1 METVLIIGGGIAG
14 FSLAREIRKLN
25 PNQQITLLSH
35 DTQLFDR
42 DEFPRLLADPTA
54 KATVT
59 DYETLAQD
67 LRLTLANCTVQSLD
81 PVHHSVTTDQ
91 GEFEADRIIL
101 ATGSSPM
108 LPSFSRD
115 LPGLMTAVTH
125 VNILEKVRARLGAI
139 RDVAIVGGGVAG
151 CEFANALATLGK
163 HVTVIEQHGGPLFEL
178 MPIDARRHLIAELEA
193 IGVKFHF
200 NARCASACRE
210 GLRAQLSLTDGKRV
224 EADLVIAAI
233 GTVPNTKLA
242 QAAGLNVGKGIIVD
256 KRMET
261 SHTHIYALGDCAEVA
276 GMVLPYRA
284 PIAYQAKALAKTMN
298 GVATA
303 VDYPPL
309 PILLNTP
316 ACPTMISPPKRGAQ
330 GQWETLVVENGLNAS
345 FVDDYGRLSGFVLMG
360 AETVE
365 VEFLKVEVPNW
376 LNNI

>member
-25 PNQQITLLSH
+25 PNQQITLLSR

-54 KATVT
+54 KVTVT

-309 PILLNTP
+309 PISLNTP

>member
-25 PNQQITLLSH
+25 PNQQITLLSR

-309 PILLNTP
+309 PISLNTP
-316 ACPTMISPPKRGAQ
+316 ACPTMISPPRRGAQ

>member
-25 PNQQITLLSH
+25 PNQQITLLSR

-309 PILLNTP
+309 PISLNTP

>member
-309 PILLNTP
+309 PISLNTP

>member
-25 PNQQITLLSH
+25 PNQQITLLSR

-125 VNILEKVRARLGAI
+125 VNILEKVRARLGMI
-139 RDVAIVGGGVAG
+139 RDIAIVGGGVAG

-309 PILLNTP
+309 PISLNTP

>member
-25 PNQQITLLSH
+25 PNQQITLLSR

-242 QAAGLNVGKGIIVD
+242 QAAGLNVGMAGFHTLID
-256 KRMET
+256 NNT
-261 SHTHIYALGDCAEVA
+261 LTHIQPSEIV
-276 GMVLPYRA
+276 PKWRA
-284 PIAYQAKALAKTMN
+284 WC
-298 GVATA
+298 
-303 VDYPPL
+303 
-309 PILLNTP
+309 
-316 ACPTMISPPKRGAQ
+316 CPTVRRLPTKPKPWR
-330 GQWETLVVENGLNAS
+330 
-345 FVDDYGRLSGFVLMG
+345 
-360 AETVE
+360 
-365 VEFLKVEVPNW
+365 KP
-376 LNNI
+376 

>member
-25 PNQQITLLSH
+25 PNQQITLLSR

-91 GEFEADRIIL
+91 GEFEANRIIL

-309 PILLNTP
+309 PISLNTP

>member
-25 PNQQITLLSH
+25 PNQQITLLSR

-59 DYETLAQD
+59 HYETLAQD

-309 PILLNTP
+309 PISLNTP

>member
-25 PNQQITLLSH
+25 PNQQITLLSR

-233 GTVPNTKLA
+233 GTVPNTKPA

-309 PILLNTP
+309 PISLNTP

>member
-1 METVLIIGGGIAG
+1 MA
-14 FSLAREIRKLN
+14 
-25 PNQQITLLSH
+25 
-35 DTQLFDR
+35 
-42 DEFPRLLADPTA
+42 
-54 KATVT
+54 
-59 DYETLAQD
+59 
-67 LRLTLANCTVQSLD
+67 LANCTVQSLD

-309 PILLNTP
+309 PISLNTP

>member
-25 PNQQITLLSH
+25 PNQQITLLSR

-261 SHTHIYALGDCAEVA
+261 SHTHIYALGDCAEIA

-309 PILLNTP
+309 PISLNTP

>member
-25 PNQQITLLSH
+25 PNQQITLLSR

-81 PVHHSVTTDQ
+81 PIHHSVTTDQ

-309 PILLNTP
+309 PISLNTP

>member
-25 PNQQITLLSH
+25 PNQQITLLSR

-125 VNILEKVRARLGAI
+125 VNILEKVRARLGMI
-139 RDVAIVGGGVAG
+139 RDIAIVGGGVAG
-151 CEFANALATLGK
+151 CEYANALATLGK

-309 PILLNTP
+309 PISLNTP

>member
-1 METVLIIGGGIAG
+1 METGLIIGGGIAG
-14 FSLAREIRKLN
+14 FSLGREIRKLN
-25 PNQQITLLSH
+25 PNQQITLLSR

-81 PVHHSVTTDQ
+81 PIHHSVTTDQ

-125 VNILEKVRARLGAI
+125 VNILEKVRARLGMI
-139 RDVAIVGGGVAG
+139 RDIAIVGGGVAG

-309 PILLNTP
+309 PISLNTP